1 MTTALDSSIF
11 GSLFTDEEIAELID
25 DDAQV
30 RALVEVEIAL
40 ARAEARVGVIPSSA
54 AEQIA
59 KATDPKKIDI
69 KTLTRRTARSRFPI
83 IALIQEL
90 RKLIK
95 TQTTPY
101 LH

>member
-1 MTTALDSSIF
+1 MTTVLDSSIF

-69 KTLTRRTARSRFPI
+69 GRWPEELLVQDFRSSLWSRS
-83 IALIQEL
+83 
-90 RKLIK
+90 
-95 TQTTPY
+95 
-101 LH
+101 

>member
-1 MTTALDSSIF
+1 MTTVLDLSIF

-59 KATDPKKIDI
+59 KATDPKKIDMG
-69 KTLTRRTARSRFPI
+69 TLARGTARSGFPI
-83 IALIQEL
+83 IVLVQEL
-90 RKLIK
+90 RKFVGV
-95 TQTTPY
+95 
-101 LH
+101 

>member
-11 GSLFTDEEIAELID
+11 GSLFTDEEIAKLID

-69 KTLTRRTARSRFPI
+69 GRWPEELLVQDFRSSLWSRS
-83 IALIQEL
+83 
-90 RKLIK
+90 
-95 TQTTPY
+95 
-101 LH
+101 